1 MSYTYVYNASLLS
14 RVKAIQE
21 KVKSMR
27 KAVVADFKSM
37 FRESK
42 DITSTSRWTKVCILL
57 FLNTAITKP
66 LNNLGL
72 ARDEMQREPLGQK
85 L

>member
-37 FRESK
+37 LRESK

-57 FLNTAITKP
+57 FLKYC
-66 LNNLGL
+66 NNKAFEQFGFGK
-72 ARDEMQREPLGQK
+72 R
-85 L
+85 